1 MLEAMNSI
9 YQVKIEALLQ
19 AARERKSSSFL
30 IAQGESL
37 LCEDYLDWSDNPV
50 ALRSITKSIAGLAV
64 GLLFDQRLI
73 DGVDTRLS
81 DFLPAIRNSDKQTI
95 TLRHVLTHSSGLEG
109 CSPREIEQADS
120 ALELLLAA
128 SLSGVPGEKFEYS
141 NLAVYFISALVESL
155 TSQTVDDYI
164 AANIFS
170 HLEIENYVWHR
181 DPAGSSHCMAGL
193 SLTAR
198 DLAKFGQ
205 LILNEGQWR
214 GRQVL
219 SREWMRSSTLQIQ
232 GRDPIRGYL
241 WWLKENDLKSQTE
254 AKSSGGDFIRY
265 VSSDGEFGQYLI
277 VDLLKRLVI
286 VRQITEDDYQNDG
299 DSFGNLRKLIFEL
312 F

>member
-1 MLEAMNSI
+1 MNSI
-9 YQVKIEALLQ
+9 CQVKIEALVQ

-37 LCEDYLDWSDNPV
+37 LCEDYLYWSDNPV

-64 GLLFDQRLI
+64 GLLFDQLLI

-81 DFLPAIRNSDKQTI
+81 DFLPAIRYSDKQTI
-95 TLRHVLTHSSGLEG
+95 TLRHILTHSSGLDG

-155 TSQTVDDYI
+155 TSQTVDNYI

-232 GRDPIRGYL
+232 ARDPIRGYL
-241 WWLKENDLKSQTE
+241 WWLKANDLKSQTE
-254 AKSSGGDFIRY
+254 AKSSSGDFIRY

-277 VDLLKRLVI
+277 VDLLKRLVV

>member
-64 GLLFDQRLI
+64 GLLFDQLLI

-81 DFLPAIRNSDKQTI
+81 DFLPAIRYSDKQTI

-232 GRDPIRGYL
+232 ARDPIRGYL
-241 WWLKENDLKSQTE
+241 WWLKENNLKSQTE
-254 AKSSGGDFIRY
+254 AKSCGGDSIRY

>member
-1 MLEAMNSI
+1 MEPIHESN
-9 YQVKIEALLQ
+9 IEALVQ
-19 AARERKSSSFL
+19 VAREKNSSSFL
-30 IAQGESL
+30 MAQGESL
-37 LCEDYLDWSDNPV
+37 LCEDYLDWSDSPV
-50 ALRSITKSIAGLAV
+50 ALRSVTKSIAGLAV

-81 DFLPAIRNSDKQTI
+81 DFLPAIRNTDKETI

-109 CSPREIEQADS
+109 CSPREIEKADS
-120 ALELLLAA
+120 TLELLLEA

-170 HLEIENYVWHR
+170 HLEIENYVWLR

-193 SLTAR
+193 SLIAR

-232 GRDPIRGYL
+232 ARDPIRGYL
-241 WWLKENDLKSQTE
+241 WWLKENELKSQTE
-254 AKSSGGDFIRY
+254 AKSGGGDLIRY

-286 VRQITEDDYQNDG
+286 VRQITEDDYLDDG